1 MKSIFSKFLPI
12 LLLAGTAVFISS
24 CDNDDDDD
32 MIVTPDPMSIV
43 EIAQADA
50 QFSILVDALIKADL
64 VSTVN
69 NGTFTV
75 FAPTNTAFNQLF
87 ADLGVSGLD
96 DLTAEALTPILLYH
110 VVGGTVRSTD
120 LTNSYVGTASAGPNN
135 QPIKLKVD
143 IAGGVSLNNTTNVTS
158 ADIEATNGI
167 IHVIDKV
174 LLPPNVVDIALGNDN
189 FSILVQAL
197 TRSDL
202 TFDFVGFLSEEG
214 PYTVFAPT
222 NDAFVALLD
231 SNPAWN
237 SLDDIDATTLDAVL
251 KYHVIASGNFEST
264 ALSDGI
270 SVATAKGDNITI
282 NTTSGVTVTDANG
295 GVANV
300 ALADVQGTNGVVH
313 VIDRVL
319 LP

>member
-12 LLLAGTAVFISS
+12 LLLIGATVFVTS
-24 CDNDDDDD
+24 CDKDET
-32 MIVTPDPMSIV
+32 MEETPPTPKSIV

-75 FAPTNTAFNQLF
+75 FAPTNDAFNQLF
-87 ADLGVSGLD
+87 SDLGVSGLD
-96 DLTAEALTPILLYH
+96 DLSAEALSPILLYH
-110 VVGGTVRSTD
+110 VVGGTVMSTD
-120 LTNSYVGTASAGPNN
+120 LANGYVGTASAGPNS
-135 QPIKLKVD
+135 QAIKLLVNID
-143 IAGGVSLNNTTNVTS
+143 NGVKLNKSTSVTS
-158 ADIEATNGI
+158 ADIEATNGV

-174 LLPPNVVDIALGNDN
+174 LLPPNVVDIALMNDN
-189 FSILVQAL
+189 FSILVAAL

-202 TFDFVGFLSEEG
+202 TFDFVGFLSDEG

-231 SNPAWN
+231 SNPAWS
-237 SLDDIDATTLDAVL
+237 SLDDIDAATLDAVL
-251 KYHVIASGNFEST
+251 KYHVIAAGNFEST

-270 SVATAKGDNITI
+270 SVTTAKGDNITI
-282 NTTSGVTVTDANG
+282 NTMGGVTVTDLNNG
-295 GVANV
+295 VSNV
-300 ALADVQGTNGVVH
+300 TLADVQGTNGVVH